1 MLKAFKF
8 TKEHTFIASDG
19 VGTTATTNSRM
30 IIDPEHKKV
39 YLQKPKADY
48 YPPCRLH
55 KDAEFF
61 DEIESLVNDGTV
73 EQLHIVDFPEKGD
86 IK

>member
-1 MLKAFKF
+1 MLKLFKF

-19 VGTTATTNSRM
+19 VGTTAIMNSRM
-30 IIDPEHKKV
+30 IIDPEHRRV
-39 YLQKPKADY
+39 YLQKPKVDY
-48 YPPCRLH
+48 YPPCRLY

-61 DEIESLVNDGTV
+61 DEIENLIKDGTA
-73 EQLHIVDFPEKGD
+73 EQLHTVGFPEKGD

>member
-1 MLKAFKF
+1 MFKLFEF

-39 YLQKPKADY
+39 YLQKPKKDY

-55 KDAEFF
+55 KDDEFF
-61 DEIESLVNDGTV
+61 DEIERLVNDGTV
-73 EQLHIVDFPEKGD
+73 EQIDMVNFVEKGD
-86 IK
+86 IR

>member
-1 MLKAFKF
+1 MLKLFEF

-19 VGTTATTNSRM
+19 VGTTAIVNSRM
-30 IIDPEHKKV
+30 LIDLEDRKV
-39 YLQKPKADY
+39 YLKKPKIDY

-55 KDAEFF
+55 RDAEFF
-61 DEIESLVNDGTV
+61 DEIENLIKDGTV
-73 EQLHIVDFPEKGD
+73 KQLHIVSFPEKGD